1 MGFDGHQP
9 IYQMQQTNMRT
20 SLEFINLYCPLE
32 FVIDLAICKTLGEEK
47 KKKPLGIMTCPVRVG
62 SNLLLQQP

>member
-1 MGFDGHQP
+1 
-9 IYQMQQTNMRT
+9 MQQTNMRT

-47 KKKPLGIMTCPVRVG
+47 KKKTSRHHDLSSQSGIKPLTAAAIVRLKDMV
-62 SNLLLQQP
+62 